1 MSEANPEVLMVEF
14 DTRIKFLKGVGETR
28 AKLLE
33 KLGIFSI
40 GALLRYYPKRYE
52 DWNTLTKI
60 ADAEINETVCLKATV
75 IDRVSE
81 VKINGGKI
89 LTKTTISD
97 FSGYLPVVFFNNK
110 YVKNSLLEN
119 EEYLFFGKVTKD
131 KYGNRTLNAPR
142 FEKAGEKQ
150 RLRPIYK
157 ASGTLTS
164 KNIEKLMETALKE
177 IKGNV
182 KEVLPQNLIS
192 KYKLLPLEDALKNIH
207 FPENEEMLRQAKR
220 RLIFEELLILQL
232 GLLSKRSSVDVK
244 ITKPIKEDKSEEF
257 YKKLPF
263 ELTNAQKRVIGE
275 AVNDLMSEKPMN
287 RLVQGDVGSGKTA
300 VAAAIIYTAVK
311 NGFQAAFMAPTEV
324 LANQHYKTLKNFFG
338 DEFSVSLLTGST
350 TAKNKRIVKERLES
364 GECNIVVGTHAMIQN
379 DVNFKDLGLV
389 ITDEQHR
396 FGVEQRTALSKK
408 GENAN
413 VLVMSATPIPR
424 TLAMVIYGDLDV
436 SVIDELPKGRQPIK
450 TFRVNSPY
458 HPRLYEFLRKTM
470 DNGQQGYIVCPLVE
484 ESESDLVPATEYYN
498 WLKANQFKNYTL
510 GLLHGQMKPKE
521 KDEIMARFYSGEIQL
536 LISTVVIEVGVDVP
550 NATVMIIENAE
561 RFGLSQLHQLRGR
574 IGRGDKEST
583 CVLLSDAQN
592 EEALERFDVLC
603 DTNDGFQIAQK
614 DLELRGPGDFFGN
627 RQHGLPDMHIANL
640 MTDTR
645 ILYEAQERA
654 KEICNCDPGLEKEE
668 NALLKKEVE
677 RLFNNISL
685 N

>member
-1 MSEANPEVLMVEF
+1 MVEF

-164 KNIEKLMETALKE
+164 KNIEKLMEIALKE

-232 GLLSKRSSVDVK
+232 GLLSKRSSADVK

>member
-1 MSEANPEVLMVEF
+1 MVEF

-645 ILYEAQERA
+645 ILYEAQVRA

>member
-1 MSEANPEVLMVEF
+1 MIEL

-60 ADAEINETVCLKATV
+60 ADAEINETVCIKANV

-97 FSGYLPVVFFNNK
+97 YSGYLPIVFFNNK
-110 YVKNSLLEN
+110 YVKNSLSEN
-119 EEYLFFGKVTKD
+119 EEYLFFGKVTRD
-131 KYGNRTLNAPR
+131 KFGNRTLNAPR

-157 ASGTLTS
+157 ASGTLNS
-164 KNIEKLMETALKE
+164 KGIEKLVETALKE

-182 KEVLPQNLIS
+182 KEVLPQSLIS
-192 KYKLLPLEDALKNIH
+192 KYKLLSLEEALKNIH

-232 GLLSKRSSVDVK
+232 GLLSKRSSAEVRK
-244 ITKPIKEDKSEEF
+244 TKPVKEDKSDDF

-263 ELTNAQKRVIGE
+263 EPTNAQKRVVSE

-300 VAAAIIYTAVK
+300 VAAAIICTAVK

-324 LANQHYKTLKNFFG
+324 LANQHYKTLKSFFG
-338 DEFSVSLLTGST
+338 DEFSVLLLTGST
-350 TAKNKRIVKERLES
+350 TAKNKRLIKEQLES
-364 GECNIVVGTHAMIQN
+364 GECNIVVGTHAMIQS

-408 GENAN
+408 GENTN

-436 SVIDELPKGRQPIK
+436 SVLDELPKGRQPIK

-484 ESESDLVPATEYYN
+484 ESESDLVPATEYYD

-592 EEALERFDVLC
+592 EDTLNRFQVLC
-603 DTNDGFQIAQK
+603 DTNDGFVIAQK
-614 DLELRGPGDFFGN
+614 DLELRGPGDFFGS

-654 KEICNCDPGLEKEE
+654 KEICDSDPALEKEE